1 MTPNVLKQLDGSHL
15 AAFPPPFQTQPDT
28 VLQTLETLI
37 RTCQGHFVKSVLDVG
52 PLANNNNV
60 MSNAASNQRHLQGQY
75 NKYHITFSMFINQY
89 PHATLTALYAPPITV
104 GQLQEMYPS
113 THIHTI
119 NISSKAKVITY
130 IYDYHF

>member
-89 PHATLTALYAPPITV
+89 PHATLTALYAPPNHCWATSRNV
-104 GQLQEMYPS
+104 SKYS
-113 THIHTI
+113 HTY
-119 NISSKAKVITY
+119 SKSNY
-130 IYDYHF
+130 LHL